1 MTRGHRSGGRRT
13 RLVPAVLV
21 ALALGA
27 GTAGVTTLVT
37 APSVGDGTLASPD
50 QASLDRDVALVEGA
64 TADPPAGATT
74 TTPTTVSSVSP
85 TPTTT
90 TTTSSTPPV
99 TTTTTTT
106 VKPTTTPPKPTT
118 TQAPPPVDASVAGQV
133 LAITNDER
141 SKAGCAPVVL
151 DSRLTQAAQAH
162 SADMSARNYFSH
174 TSLDGRTFVDRAKA
188 AGYSSPGAENI
199 AKGQRT
205 AAAVMSAWMNS
216 SGHRANILN
225 CGLKTMGLGYVQ
237 SGYYWTQMF
246 GW

>member
-21 ALALGA
+21 ALAVGA
-27 GTAGVTTLVT
+27 GTAGVATLAT

-50 QASLDRDVALVEGA
+50 EASLDRQIALVEGT
-64 TADPPAGATT
+64 TADPSAESTT
-74 TTPTTVSSVSP
+74 TTPTTLSSVST

-90 TTTSSTPPV
+90 TTTSSSAPV

-118 TQAPPPVDASVAGQV
+118 TQPPPPVDPSAAGQV

-141 SKAGCAPVVL
+141 AKAGCAPLVL
-151 DSRLTQAAQAH
+151 DARLNQAAQAH
-162 SADMSARNYFSH
+162 SADMSAQNYFSH

-188 AGYSSPGAENI
+188 AGYPSPGAENI

-205 AAAVMSAWMNS
+205 AAQVMTAWMNS

-225 CGLKTMGLGYVQ
+225 CGLTTMGLGFVQ
-237 SGYYWTQMF
+237 NGYYWTQIF
-246 GW
+246 GR